1 MLIYNHNLN
10 FWIKFNQNAKVAD
23 FADGAEGAPRSIRS
37 NTQVSFHIWWL
48 LESCDKLPDTDHLA
62 TFGPF
67 SEFIK

>member
-1 MLIYNHNLN
+1 MFKEMIERGVVVEMLDA
-10 FWIKFNQNAKVAD
+10 QEAP
-23 FADGAEGAPRSIRS
+23 ADGAEVAPRSIRS

>member
-1 MLIYNHNLN
+1 MCSV
-10 FWIKFNQNAKVAD
+10 VAD
-23 FADGAEGAPRSIRS
+23 FADGAEVAPRSIRS